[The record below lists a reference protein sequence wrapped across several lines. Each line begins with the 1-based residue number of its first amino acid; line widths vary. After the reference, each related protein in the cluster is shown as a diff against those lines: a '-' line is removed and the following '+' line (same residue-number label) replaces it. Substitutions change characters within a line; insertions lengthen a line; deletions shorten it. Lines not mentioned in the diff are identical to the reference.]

1 MTNRELFKEAIAEAK
16 SIREAAIIN
25 AKEALE
31 ESLTPQ
37 IKSLLAQRLAEMEE
51 EEISETEELQGPAIA
66 ENDEEEKE
74 EKTGEEEGAA
84 DKAEDESED
93 ADIDLEDMSMEDLKD
108 LVRDIVSQMVDKD
121 GDGDHDMDDH
131 GMEEPAGDMAP
142 KDDLMSAEEEE
153 IDLDEILRE
162 LEGQDK
168 AEMSSKTVR
177 KATRLSE
184 QDDDYKY
191 FDEEEMGGF
200 KIGSVEGTTVYSME
214 DSSIEDTVFYALERG
229 ADVQFL
235 AIEVAGEEMTA
246 DEIQQEYNVSPKLA
260 QFLAADIQSELSEG
274 VRNPLRESKLK
285 KSVSKNRLTN
295 TVQPAT
301 RRADLKEALRTIEV
315 LKNELQEVNLLNAKL
330 LYINKLFKA
339 AKTLSENQKA
349 SIITTF
355 DKAATVKEAQLVFES
370 LKQVIN
376 TKQAAP
382 IRESKLGIASAPTA
396 AAPTKKPEII
406 AEVSDAV
413 KRMQK
418 LAGIIK

>member
-51 EEISETEELQGPAIA
+51 EEISENEELEGPFVA
-66 ENDEEEKE
+66 ENEEEEDENKE
-74 EKTGEEEGAA
+74 GEEEEGAA
-84 DKAEDESED
+84 EEAEGESEEE
-93 ADIDLEDMSMEDLKD
+93 DIDIAEMSVEELKD
-108 LVRDIVSQMVDKD
+108 LIRGIVGQMVDK
-121 GDGDHDMDDH
+121 DGDHDMDDH

-168 AEMSSKTVR
+168 TEMSSKTAR
-177 KATRLSE
+177 EATRLSE

-191 FDEEEMGGF
+191 FDEEGMGGF
-200 KIGSVEGTTVYSME
+200 KIGNVEGTTVYSME
-214 DSSIEDTVFYALERG
+214 DSSVEDTVFYALESG
-229 ADVQFL
+229 ADIQFL

-246 DEIQQEYNVSPKLA
+246 DEIQQEYNVSPELA

-295 TVQPAT
+295 TVQPAAK
-301 RRADLKEALRTIEV
+301 RADLKEALKTIEV

-330 LYINKLFKA
+330 LYINKLFKT
-339 AKTLSENQKA
+339 AKTLSESQKA
-349 SIITTF
+349 NIIATF

-370 LKQVIN
+370 LKSTIN
-376 TKQAAP
+376 AKQAAP
-382 IRESKLGIASAPTA
+382 IRESKLGMASASA
-396 AAPTKKPEII
+396 AARPTKKPEII